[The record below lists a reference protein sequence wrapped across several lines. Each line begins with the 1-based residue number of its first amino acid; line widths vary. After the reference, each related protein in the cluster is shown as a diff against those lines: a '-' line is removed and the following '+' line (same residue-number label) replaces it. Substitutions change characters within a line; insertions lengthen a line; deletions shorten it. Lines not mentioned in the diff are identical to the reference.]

1 MLRDDTFHSDMC
13 RINDYRSPWKN
24 LIIFYRTYTNI
35 GNYYKLKTAK
45 SMGFVIK
52 KISKQQDRKT
62 KLRKIRR
69 RIKNLGI
76 VKEKIYELQG
86 GKKGRS

>member
-1 MLRDDTFHSDMC
+1 
-13 RINDYRSPWKN
+13 
-24 LIIFYRTYTNI
+24 
-35 GNYYKLKTAK
+35 
-45 SMGFVIK
+45 MGFVIK

-86 GKKGRS
+86 EKKGRS